1 MSFGFYS
8 EAFVTHLLKLEIPE
22 CTETNKRQ
30 NNKFEREISPFNGII
45 LIECLMD
52 FFQNEMKKVE
62 QIVKAFKNSSPQ
74 FSEKKFSQM
83 YSYKKERTKSFI
95 QINNDKNFK
104 NGLFVSLKIFLH
116 GSHILHKFHKKRI
129 KLKTR

>member
-1 MSFGFYS
+1 MSFGVYS
-8 EAFVTHLLKLEIPE
+8 EAFVTYLLKLEIPE
-22 CTETNKRQ
+22 GTETNKRQ
-30 NNKFEREISPFNGII
+30 NIKFERDIAPFNGII

-52 FFQNEMKKVE
+52 FFKNEMKKVE
-62 QIVKAFKNSSPQ
+62 QMVIAFKNSSPQ

-83 YSYKKERTKSFI
+83 YSYKKELTKSFI
-95 QINNDKNFK
+95 QINNDQNFK
-104 NGLFVSLKIFLH
+104 DGLFVSLKILLH